1 MSKERFEWRYNEKV
15 LKHYMVD
22 NLNNQQLGYED
33 IVNLLNQQG
42 RRIAELEEQLK
53 NAIVPKFKYHQVV
66 YAPFSSTDYY
76 EGIID
81 VFDYYQKRYLVFFGD
96 DVGNE
101 WCYESEIF
109 ATKEEALA
117 KLEELQGENK

>member
-1 MSKERFEWRYNEKV
+1 MSKNLYKDLVNSYRDLDKEFECKKEN
-15 LKHYMVD
+15 LKLH
-22 NLNNQQLGYED
+22 Q
-33 IVNLLNQQG
+33 
-42 RRIAELEEQLK
+42 RIAELEEQLK

-109 ATKEEALA
+109 ATEEEA
-117 KLEELQGENK
+117 QENWKN